1 MNSARIDRR
10 CRCPCGDRKVKNLR
24 DKRALITGA
33 GSGIG
38 RAIALELAH
47 QGSHLWLLDINELT
61 LESVTAEARSCG
73 VDVMARRCDLRR
85 GDEIRSAFDEVLKTW
100 SGIDILVNNAGIIY
114 YGATENI
121 PDQQWT
127 ELLAVNL
134 TAPITLTRLFL
145 PSLLKRPEA
154 HILNVCSIYGL
165 VPKRRLAAYQ
175 TAKFALVGFS
185 QSLRLEYGRRGLGI
199 TALCPGLV
207 RTDLIAAAE
216 REGRLTG
223 RLNLP
228 THLVVAPEQIALR
241 AVRAIQKN
249 EGLVVCTTHAR
260 GLWLLHRCFPRLL
273 DRLQGWKRRRT
284 G

>member
-1 MNSARIDRR
+1 
-10 CRCPCGDRKVKNLR
+10 VKNLR

-38 RAIALELAH
+38 RAIALELARH
-47 QGSHLWLLDINELT
+47 GSHLWLLDINELT
-61 LESVTAEARSCG
+61 LESVTIEARSYG
-73 VDVMARRCDLRR
+73 VDVMTRRCDLRR
-85 GDEIRSAFDEVLKTW
+85 GDEILSAFDEVLKTW
-100 SGIDILVNNAGIIY
+100 SGIDILVNNAGIMC

-121 PDQQWT
+121 SDQQWT

-154 HILNVCSIYGL
+154 HIVNVCSIYGL
-165 VPKRRLAAYQ
+165 VPYRRLAAYQ
-175 TAKFALVGFS
+175 TTKFALVGFS

-207 RTDLIAAAE
+207 QTDLIAAAE
-216 REGRLTG
+216 RGGRVMG
-223 RLNLP
+223 RLNFP
-228 THLVVAPEQIALR
+228 THLAVPPEQIALR

-260 GLWLLHRCFPRLL
+260 ALWLVYRCFPRLL
-273 DRLQGWKRRRT
+273 DRWQYWKRRLT

>member
-10 CRCPCGDRKVKNLR
+10 CRCPSGDRKVKNLR

-61 LESVTAEARSCG
+61 LESVTAEVRSCG

-100 SGIDILVNNAGIIY
+100 SGIDILVNNAGIIC
-114 YGATENI
+114 YGATENVS
-121 PDQQWT
+121 DQQWT

-154 HILNVCSIYGL
+154 H
-165 VPKRRLAAYQ
+165 KRLQHLRTGSQ
-175 TAKFALVGFS
+175 EALGCLS
-185 QSLRLEYGRRGLGI
+185 DCEIRIGRIQPI
-199 TALCPGLV
+199 TALGIRTTRAGDYCVMSGLGAD
-207 RTDLIAAAE
+207 RSD
-216 REGRLTG
+216 R
-223 RLNLP
+223 
-228 THLVVAPEQIALR
+228 
-241 AVRAIQKN
+241 
-249 EGLVVCTTHAR
+249 R
-260 GLWLLHRCFPRLL
+260 G
-273 DRLQGWKRRRT
+273 
-284 G
+284 